1 MQPGLRGVWRR
12 SRAGA
17 QVMLVGACLT
27 LATSTVDAAGSFR
40 GTMHEQFALGACP
53 AGTPAT
59 FACASVTGTGRL
71 SHLGK
76 VMESVQATINLA
88 LMSPATYCAPDQ
100 SKATFTTASGD
111 TVFMT
116 TNGLTCQKGAGK
128 GVDSGRYVVTG
139 GTGKYQDATGSGT
152 YETDATYAAD
162 MHSGTSVT
170 TYSGTFAKGHKQPGK
185 PDRHG
190 QNNDQQGA
198 SHQEGQND

>member
-1 MQPGLRGVWRR
+1 MRAGLRGVWQR

-27 LATSTVDAAGSFR
+27 LATSTVDAAGAFR
-40 GTMHEQFALGACP
+40 GAMHEHFALGACP

-59 FACASVTGTGRL
+59 FACASVTGTGQL

-76 VMESVQATINLA
+76 VTESVQATINLA
-88 LMSPATYCAPDQ
+88 LMSPTTHCAPDQ
-100 SKATFTTASGD
+100 SKATFTTARGD

-116 TNGLTCQKGAGK
+116 TNGLTCQKGGGK
-128 GVDSGRYVVTG
+128 GVDSGRYEITG
-139 GTGKYQDATGSGT
+139 GTGKYKDASGSGT

-170 TYSGTFAKGHKQPGK
+170 TYSGTFAKGPKHRGASDQQ
-185 PDRHG
+185 G
-190 QNNDQQGA
+190 QNNDQQGV
-198 SHQEGQND
+198 SHQNGQDN